1 MAKNQVYLIKSGQ
14 NSFIEETEAI
24 IGISG
29 GRIGVGTTAPESD
42 FHITGNTQID
52 GDLTVRGNFSTINET
67 SVQVDDKNI
76 ELGVVDVPTDITA
89 DGGGITLRGATNKTI
104 SWLGSNAAW
113 NFNQDVRV
121 DSGKLFK
128 GEKVEAI
135 NSLGLELLNESGSGV
150 FLKSSNIGINLD
162 LDVSGSGNF
171 SQGLYVN
178 GEAVV
183 TGSAGKWYDGNVV
196 GQIFYTGGNVGVN
209 SDSPV
214 YDLDVSGSGNFS
226 QGLYVN
232 GEAVVTGS
240 AGKWYDGNVVGQIF
254 YTGGNVGVNS
264 DSPVYDLDV
273 SGSGNFSQGLYVN
286 GEAVV
291 TGSAGKWYDGNVV
304 GQIFYTG
311 GNVGV
316 NSDSPVYDLDVS
328 GSGNFSQGLYVDGN
342 AVLTGIASSSLGKWQ
357 DGNEAG
363 EIFYD
368 AGKVGVGTDNPEYDL
383 HVDGN
388 TYIEGSLN
396 VSSEFKVGSN
406 GAVGDTQPVQDG
418 DIVKWDLANSKW
430 SVGSN
435 IPGGLVTGEV
445 PLGFIKPLASGSS
458 IYQVDFVEEYDAIP
472 SISTDLQIE
481 GDGDIIPYVIS
492 GVSASSYNLVFAKN
506 LPNNNYRIHTTFG
519 GRPVYWKTGSDA
531 SVNYT
536 EGDVNILRDLT
547 VSGNLTVDGTQ
558 LIVNTETIK
567 LEDHNIEIA
576 ANAGYDTIS
585 DAGISW
591 GTGIAGASS
600 PVSLSYS
607 NGQGFNFA
615 GGNVGIG
622 TTSPEFNLSIVDST
636 DAIIQLKGSDLGR
649 VYFGDTADN
658 NIGRIQ
664 YYHVNNSM
672 QFWTNGAEQMRIDS
686 NGNVG
691 IGTTSPSRK
700 LQIHSDTAA
709 SQTVAVTT
717 LLGANAISHASI
729 GHGAN
734 KIGNLQLG
742 NASGNLKVF
751 LSSEGDSYLIG
762 GNVGIGTTSP
772 SASLHVAGVG
782 RFDVPTGGALI
793 SSWTTGVSTGE
804 NQPVLVLRT
813 NETSNN
819 DRVKLHSDGNS
830 YFNGGNVGIG
840 TTSPSA
846 QLELYAPTGVVG
858 LRIKSV
864 NTETSYVDFADPDD
878 NNPGSIAYN
887 HPTNAMTFKTNDSE
901 KMRISSGGNV
911 GIGTT
916 NPFSKLDVNGII
928 EAGSNAATSGT
939 VGLRIKYSGASDD
952 YINNFGSMYSSG
964 ASLIG
969 YAVRSSEEEHDK
981 FLSTADNANFS
992 RGALVVGVDLEYLS
1006 AGPQITPVGDEV
1018 SLTSRF
1024 KILSNGHVG
1033 IGTTDPGYPL
1043 EVKLSTDNWASRIYN
1058 TRSDV
1063 GAAGL
1068 LVRTDAT
1075 AVHDAHAFGVYA
1087 DGGYKFSVKSDG
1099 NVGIGTPSPLANL
1112 HILGDNS
1119 LSGSQGFI
1127 RIDNDVHGT
1136 AGLIGDATALM
1147 TGGVSNQL
1155 AIRGSAAGI
1164 VFGVGSSPKMFL
1176 NGQGSLGVGTNSY
1189 ASYSLT
1195 TGPGSMAYKSDSDG
1209 AGSLLLSNDAAKGW
1223 SCMYLNK
1230 VNWSTNSPDSRQV
1243 AFYVNGVQVG
1253 TISSN
1258 ATTTSYNETSDRRL
1272 KKNIEDCDSAIS
1284 KVGAIRV
1291 RRFDWK
1297 IDDSRQDYGVI
1308 AQELISVA
1316 PRAVYQSVNEEDMMG
1331 VDLSKLVPMLIKC
1344 SQEQQQLIESQQST
1358 INDLMSRVESL
1369 ES

>member
-226 QGLYVN
+226 QGLYV
-232 GEAVVTGS
+232 
-240 AGKWYDGNVVGQIF
+240 D
-254 YTGGNVGVNS
+254 
-264 DSPVYDLDV
+264 
-273 SGSGNFSQGLYVN
+273 

-445 PLGFIKPLASGSS
+445 PLGFIKPLPSGSS
-458 IYQVDFVEEYDAIP
+458 IYQVDFVEEYNAIP

-591 GTGIAGASS
+591 GTGIAGAAS
-600 PVSLSYS
+600 PVSLTYS

-615 GGNVGIG
+615 GGNIGIG
-622 TTSPEFNLSIVDST
+622 AASPKGLLDINASDRDALADLSNAESYAIVVRNNSTTNKGNGIAFTND
-636 DAIIQLKGSDLGR
+636 DAAHVGGAILHIDKGSNNLGDLAFYTKQSTVGNPQER
-649 VYFGDTADN
+649 
-658 NIGRIQ
+658 
-664 YYHVNNSM
+664 
-672 QFWTNGAEQMRIDS
+672 MRITS
-686 NGNVG
+686 AGNVG
-691 IGTTSPSRK
+691 IGTTSPGAK
-700 LQIHSDTAA
+700 LEVRRDLDTSSGASILKVTNTRINTGSSSSVISLITDEVDGDTASERVQLA
-709 SQTVAVTT
+709 GSYDGTNGGKLDILTNNGLSLSPAVTIKHN
-717 LLGANAISHASI
+717 GS
-729 GHGAN
+729 
-734 KIGNLQLG
+734 
-742 NASGNLKVF
+742 
-751 LSSEGDSYLIG
+751 
-762 GNVGIGTTSP
+762 VGIGTTSP

-840 TTSPSA
+840 TASPKLNHNGGTFLTVLGGGNSNGWVEVGTSSETDNLGGTIAFNNTNVVGTDKRVAQIAALRKGANNVADLSFAVNSGSGTTSAMHIKSNGNVGIGTTSPGNILNIYDGDAGSA
-846 QLELYAPTGVVG
+846 GTSANPDWSDSLFLQRNIPNNYQGTRILFAHGLASIGGFREDHTEDGSHHLVFYTGGNLSGV
-858 LRIKSV
+858 
-864 NTETSYVDFADPDD
+864 
-878 NNPGSIAYN
+878 
-887 HPTNAMTFKTNDSE
+887 SE
-901 KMRISSGGNV
+901 AMRINSAGNV

-928 EAGSNAATSGT
+928 EAGSKSSTSGV
-939 VGLRIKYSGASDD
+939 VGLRIKYLGASDD

-969 YAVRSSEEEHDK
+969 YGVRSSEGESAK
-981 FLSTADNANFS
+981 FISTADNANFS

-1006 AGPQITPVGDEV
+1006 AGPQMTPVGDEV

-1043 EVKLSTDNWASRIYN
+1043 EVKLSVDNWASRIYN

-1099 NVGIGTPSPLANL
+1099 NVGIGTASPTQKLDVYGNIAV
-1112 HILGDNS
+1112 
-1119 LSGSQGFI
+1119 SG
-1127 RIDNDVHGT
+1127 
-1136 AGLIGDATALM
+1136 
-1147 TGGVSNQL
+1147 
-1155 AIRGSAAGI
+1155 
-1164 VFGVGSSPKMFL
+1164 
-1176 NGQGSLGVGTNSY
+1176 
-1189 ASYSLT
+1189 T
-1195 TGPGSMAYKSDSDG
+1195 T
-1209 AGSLLLSNDAAKGW
+1209 
-1223 SCMYLNK
+1223 
-1230 VNWSTNSPDSRQV
+1230 
-1243 AFYVNGVQVG
+1243 
-1253 TISSN
+1253 IH
-1258 ATTTSYNETSDRRL
+1258 TSDDRVKHNEQPIVSAL
-1272 KKNIEDCDSAIS
+1272 ETLSKITPKKYIKTTEMYDANHDFELDAGGNPIDENGEP
-1284 KVGAIRV
+1284 VEHRV
-1291 RRFDWK
+1291 EA
-1297 IDDSRQDYGVI
+1297 GVI
-1308 AQELISVA
+1308 AQQVLTVDELA
-1316 PRAVYQSVNEEDMMG
+1316 FAVSPEG
-1331 VDLSKLVPMLIKC
+1331 VDEDGKVTSPHGLDYNSLFTYAIAAI
-1344 SQEQQQLIESQQST
+1344 QEQQQLIESQQST
-1358 INDLMSRVESL
+1358 INDLISRVESL

>member
-135 NSLGLELLNESGSGV
+135 NSLGLGLLNESGSGV

-273 SGSGNFSQGLYVN
+273 SGSGNFSQGLYV
-286 GEAVV
+286 
-291 TGSAGKWYDGNVV
+291 
-304 GQIFYTG
+304 
-311 GNVGV
+311 
-316 NSDSPVYDLDVS
+316 
-328 GSGNFSQGLYVDGN
+328 DGN
-342 AVLTGIASSSLGKWQ
+342 AVLTGISSSSLGKWQ

-591 GTGIAGASS
+591 GTGIAGVAS
-600 PVSLSYS
+600 PVSLTYS

-622 TTSPEFNLSIVDST
+622 TTSPSAKFEVKAPTMSLFRGINDVGLSNGIQFKFGDSASTAIAQSYASIGGVIKNNTAGAHNGELAFSTAKNGNLTTAEERMRIDSDGNVGIGTTNPEFNLSIEDSS
-636 DAIIQLKGSDLGR
+636 DAIIQLKGSQLGR
-649 VYFGDTADN
+649 VYFGDAADN

-672 QFWTNGAEQMRIDS
+672 QFWTNSAEKMRIDANGNVGIGTS
-686 NGNVG
+686 TPGAKLDVIGRIKSDSIVGNNSLSIASGGTGNLNLYHGSFGTTAELALSIASGGYVGIGTTNPGNILNIYDSAAGSAGTSANPDWSDSLFLQRNIPNNYQGTRILFAHGKASIGGFREDHTEDGSHHLVFYTGANLSGVSEAMRINSTGNVG
-691 IGTTSPSRK
+691 IGTTSPNTEISAVATV
-700 LQIHSDTAA
+700 LQVENSNLPLIKIKHS
-709 SQTVAVTT
+709 SSGSSEFYKNGS
-717 LLGANAISHASI
+717 GALCFAQNEVEAMRI
-729 GHGAN
+729 
-734 KIGNLQLG
+734 
-742 NASGNLKVF
+742 NAS
-751 LSSEGDSYLIG
+751 

-772 SASLHVAGVG
+772 FAKLHLRGGNTVDSADVEDQLIFHRGFNSGVIDS
-782 RFDVPTGGALI
+782 RFGAL
-793 SSWTTGVSTGE
+793 SFGTVGNLGHAGRLDFKLSTPYAQPGSNPTDIGAVATVMSLNGE
-804 NQPVLVLRT
+804 
-813 NETSNN
+813 
-819 DRVKLHSDGNS
+819 
-830 YFNGGNVGIG
+830 GNVGIG
-840 TTSPSA
+840 T
-846 QLELYAPTGVVG
+846 Y
-858 LRIKSV
+858 
-864 NTETSYVDFADPDD
+864 
-878 NNPGSIAYN
+878 
-887 HPTNAMTFKTNDSE
+887 
-901 KMRISSGGNV
+901 
-911 GIGTT
+911 
-916 NPFSKLDVNGII
+916 
-928 EAGSNAATSGT
+928 
-939 VGLRIKYSGASDD
+939 
-952 YINNFGSMYSSG
+952 
-964 ASLIG
+964 
-969 YAVRSSEEEHDK
+969 
-981 FLSTADNANFS
+981 
-992 RGALVVGVDLEYLS
+992 
-1006 AGPQITPVGDEV
+1006 
-1018 SLTSRF
+1018 
-1024 KILSNGHVG
+1024 
-1033 IGTTDPGYPL
+1033 
-1043 EVKLSTDNWASRIYN
+1043 
-1058 TRSDV
+1058 
-1063 GAAGL
+1063 
-1068 LVRTDAT
+1068 
-1075 AVHDAHAFGVYA
+1075 
-1087 DGGYKFSVKSDG
+1087 
-1099 NVGIGTPSPLANL
+1099 
-1112 HILGDNS
+1112 
-1119 LSGSQGFI
+1119 
-1127 RIDNDVHGT
+1127 
-1136 AGLIGDATALM
+1136 
-1147 TGGVSNQL
+1147 
-1155 AIRGSAAGI
+1155 
-1164 VFGVGSSPKMFL
+1164 
-1176 NGQGSLGVGTNSY
+1176 
-1189 ASYSLT
+1189 
-1195 TGPGSMAYKSDSDG
+1195 
-1209 AGSLLLSNDAAKGW
+1209 
-1223 SCMYLNK
+1223 
-1230 VNWSTNSPDSRQV
+1230 
-1243 AFYVNGVQVG
+1243 
-1253 TISSN
+1253 
-1258 ATTTSYNETSDRRL
+1258 
-1272 KKNIEDCDSAIS
+1272 
-1284 KVGAIRV
+1284 
-1291 RRFDWK
+1291 
-1297 IDDSRQDYGVI
+1297 
-1308 AQELISVA
+1308 
-1316 PRAVYQSVNEEDMMG
+1316 
-1331 VDLSKLVPMLIKC
+1331 
-1344 SQEQQQLIESQQST
+1344 ES
-1358 INDLMSRVESL
+1358 
-1369 ES
+1369 